1 MGSLTSVCPS
11 GALKDR
17 IDTTHNERE
26 GHDDRREHPGRTSR
40 PPSSRKKRR
49 SQTPAAT
56 ESTEPADEK
65 RPLKEGLREGA
76 AKAFGLAVEVGSLLG
91 GQSGEIV
98 DAEREV
104 ASSEAEEFIDR
115 IDGEG

>member
-1 MGSLTSVCPS
+1 MTDENIP
-11 GALKDR
+11 
-17 IDTTHNERE
+17 
-26 GHDDRREHPGRTSR
+26 DDEQTNVQPEESPTPGE
-40 PPSSRKKRR
+40 
-49 SQTPAAT
+49 A
-56 ESTEPADEK
+56 ESTEPAEQK

-98 DAEREV
+98 EAEREV